1 MAADH
6 NRHLI
11 LLTATPHS
19 GIDSGFYNLLGLLNP
34 EFTSLQDAGQQQRK
48 ALRERLA
55 RYLLQRKRA
64 DITKWQQDQSLF
76 PTRLSSEATYQLTG
90 TWGTFF
96 DEVQDYCIKMAE
108 SHRDN
113 RMIWYA
119 TLALLRCISSSPAS
133 AVSALN
139 ERLNGVP
146 ATDAEQAITS
156 ELTGDEGC
164 LLYTS
169 DAADELLCVD
179 LGGRRILK
187 KKKTNETG
195 RNREHQAQRPSRR
208 GTEI

>member
-1 MAADH
+1 MSAAPECLIVDEAHTCTSVGQGIQQRFRLLKELAADH

-90 TWGTFF
+90 AWGTFSMKF
-96 DEVQDYCIKMAE
+96 RTTASRWRK
-108 SHRDN
+108 
-113 RMIWYA
+113 A
-119 TLALLRCISSSPAS
+119 T
-133 AVSALN
+133 
-139 ERLNGVP
+139 
-146 ATDAEQAITS
+146 AIT
-156 ELTGDEGC
+156 
-164 LLYTS
+164 
-169 DAADELLCVD
+169 V
-179 LGGRRILK
+179 
-187 KKKTNETG
+187 
-195 RNREHQAQRPSRR
+195 
-208 GTEI
+208 